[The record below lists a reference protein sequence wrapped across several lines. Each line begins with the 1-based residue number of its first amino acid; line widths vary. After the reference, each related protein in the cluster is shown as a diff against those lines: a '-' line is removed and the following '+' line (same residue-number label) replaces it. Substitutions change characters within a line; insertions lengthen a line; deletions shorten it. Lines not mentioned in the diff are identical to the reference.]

1 MALYFRN
8 VSSRQPKEPIVSMN
22 AAHILRPRL
31 QPAAPVKLLADSE
44 LAGLEKYLADES
56 RRQGRAE
63 GMAFPASTAEVAAA
77 VAEANRRGW
86 TVTVSAARTG
96 IAAGAVPEG
105 GLLLSLER
113 LNRITGLRQSADGQF
128 FLRCEAGALL
138 ADVQK
143 GVRAASFADAAEWS
157 DASKLALEGLKKK
170 KHFYPP
176 DPTET
181 SAAIGGTVACNA
193 SGAHTFLYGPTR
205 PYVQRLAVVLMDG
218 RVLELERGTHR
229 ADADG
234 CFGIEQADG
243 TVARGKVPGYLWPRT
258 KNSAGYFA
266 APAMDLI
273 DLFIGS
279 EGTLGIITEVEI
291 RLIPA
296 PETNCGV
303 MTFWPDEAAALRF
316 TRALRERRVELG
328 IEAIEYVDPN
338 ALAMLRERRAALGA
352 ASGVPACLDAAAQ
365 SAIYLDVGTA
375 AADLPQVLA
384 ELAALVTACGGD
396 PEQCWSAVER
406 DERERLRIFRHA
418 LPETVNAKIA
428 EARRLHPGITKL
440 GTDMAVPDEHL
451 ERIMAVYREKLDAAG
466 LVYVVFG
473 HIGNNHLHVNILPR
487 HPEDYR
493 RGRELYHEFAKTVVG
508 LGGSPAAEHGIGK
521 LKTDFLEFL
530 FGPDGIA
537 EMRAVKRLFDPDFR
551 LGPGILFAAA

>member
-1 MALYFRN
+1 
-8 VSSRQPKEPIVSMN
+8 MN
-22 AAHILRPRL
+22 AANILRPCPL
-31 QPAAPVKLLADSE
+31 PAATAKLLAGTE

-63 GMAFPASTAEVAAA
+63 GMAFPASTAEVAGA
-77 VAEANRRGW
+77 VLEAGRRGW
-86 TVTVSAARTG
+86 SVTVSAARTG

-113 LNRITGLRQSADGQF
+113 MSRIVGLRQSEDGQF
-128 FLRCEAGALL
+128 FLHCEAGALL

-143 GVRAASFADAAEWS
+143 GVRAASFAEAADWS
-157 DASKLALEGLKKK
+157 AASRQALEGLKKQ

-205 PYVQRLAVVLMDG
+205 PYVQRLVIVLMDG
-218 RVLELERGTHR
+218 RVLDLERGTHR
-229 ADADG
+229 AADDG
-234 CFGIEQADG
+234 TFGIEQADG
-243 TVARGKVPGYLWPRT
+243 TVAWGKVPGYLWPRT

-266 APAMDLI
+266 APDMDLV

-328 IEAIEYVDPN
+328 VEAIEYVDPN
-338 ALAMLRERRAALGA
+338 ALAMLRERRATLGA
-352 ASGVPACLDAAAQ
+352 ASGIPACLDDDVQ
-365 SAIYLDVGTA
+365 SAIYLDIGTA
-375 AADLPQVLA
+375 VKALPRVLA
-384 ELAALVTACGGD
+384 ELAELVTASGGN

-418 LPETVNAKIA
+418 LPETVNSKIA
-428 EARRLHPGITKL
+428 EARKQHPGITKL

-451 ERIMAVYREKLDAAG
+451 ERIMAIYREKLDAAG

-487 HPEDYR
+487 NPEDYR
-493 RGRELYHEFAKTVVG
+493 RGWELYHEFAKTVVE

-537 EMRAVKRLFDPDFR
+537 EMRAVKRLFDPACR
-551 LGPGILFAAA
+551 LGPGILFAA